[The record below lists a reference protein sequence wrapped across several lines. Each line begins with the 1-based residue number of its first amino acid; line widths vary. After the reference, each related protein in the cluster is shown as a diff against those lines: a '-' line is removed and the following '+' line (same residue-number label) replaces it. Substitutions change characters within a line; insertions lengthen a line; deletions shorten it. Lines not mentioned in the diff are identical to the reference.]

1 MSQSLSLFVST
12 LALSATT
19 AVSQGGHHHHHHH
32 HHAHCPKETIIDTSC
47 KGIKIENLVCLT
59 PTSDVSSAVE
69 CNGDVW
75 VEHNGLVGEAFSDPP
90 AAAPAPPGTTG
101 PARIMTLPPTNDR
114 YLSQVYARDMEDDS
128 AAAAAAGG
136 FIGSSFVGFA
146 VTVGVVA
153 LL

>member
-19 AVSQGGHHHHHHH
+19 AVGQGGHHHHHHH
-32 HHAHCPKETIIDTSC
+32 HHAQCPRETIIGTSC
-47 KGIKIENLVCLT
+47 TSINNPKLVCQTL
-59 PTSDVSSAVE
+59 TSDASSAVE
-69 CNGDVW
+69 CDGNVW
-75 VEHNGLVGEAFSDPP
+75 VAHNGLVGEAFTDPP
-90 AAAPAPPGTTG
+90 PPPPPLGTTG
-101 PARIMTLPPTNDR
+101 PARIMTLPPSDDR
-114 YLSQVYARDMEDDS
+114 YLSQVYARDMEDES